1 MDLGCSMQSKF
12 VLYGFAAVWLVL
24 FVTSFI
30 VVRAVAPEDDDFAR
44 RLTRIASFL
53 TWQLGALVVAAIS
66 AFFAQRAAARGVAG
80 VRFPGYAP
88 FAMSV
93 FVLVAFIGIVA
104 YRLWLQPLLA
114 ASFGLA

>member
-1 MDLGCSMQSKF
+1 MQSKSI
-12 VLYGFAAVWLVL
+12 VYGFAAVWLLL

-53 TWQLGALVVAAIS
+53 TWQLGALIVAAIS
-66 AFFAQRAAARGVAG
+66 GLFTQRAAARGTEGLRV
-80 VRFPGYAP
+80 FGYGP

-93 FVLVAFIGIVA
+93 FVLVAFTGIVG
-104 YRLWLQPLLA
+104 YRVWLQPLLA
-114 ASFGLA
+114 AWFGLV